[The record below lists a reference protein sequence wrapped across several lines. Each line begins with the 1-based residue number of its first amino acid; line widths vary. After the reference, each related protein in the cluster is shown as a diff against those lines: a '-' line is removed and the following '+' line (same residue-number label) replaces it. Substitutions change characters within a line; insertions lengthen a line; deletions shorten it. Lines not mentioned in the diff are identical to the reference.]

1 MNKEEAIKRIR
12 QNISAAEFHM
22 GLTQLRSTIEN
33 ELLDIEAFKMAI
45 EALSVD
51 IVRCKE
57 CKYCY
62 YADNRVPNEQ
72 GHVCDYYHFETEPNG
87 YCHVGIRRKEKR

>member
-1 MNKEEAIKRIR
+1 MTREEAVKRIK

-45 EALSVD
+45 EA
-51 IVRCKE
+51 
-57 CKYCY
+57 
-62 YADNRVPNEQ
+62 
-72 GHVCDYYHFETEPNG
+72 
-87 YCHVGIRRKEKR
+87 